1 MHFEVDFALIWSIV
15 ITQMHENEQGSD
27 KNHDPAHNEDENEQG
42 SDKNHDPAHNED
54 ENEQGHS

>member
-27 KNHDPAHNEDENEQG
+27 KNDDLAHYEG
-42 SDKNHDPAHNED
+42 R
-54 ENEQGHS
+54 NEQGHS